1 MLEVGPC
8 GGGEARRQGILWE
21 YCFAQCG
28 QAGGGGC
35 LVFRT
40 RVGFYG
46 NLYAKVGDD
55 LVGGPAAVARLE
67 RGEGLDLAR
76 VSLSASRCGII
87 PTVGFFLN
95 MLNYDA
101 SAAVAGC
108 RELGR
113 DSARVGRK

>member
-1 MLEVGPC
+1 MVKRADRAFSGSIALRSAVRPAV
-8 GGGEARRQGILWE
+8 EAVLSSGLASVSTGI
-21 YCFAQCG
+21 
-28 QAGGGGC
+28 
-35 LVFRT
+35 
-40 RVGFYG
+40 
-46 NLYAKVGDD
+46 YAKVGDD

-76 VSLSASRCGII
+76 VSLSASTCGII

-113 DSARVGRK
+113 DSARVGHK